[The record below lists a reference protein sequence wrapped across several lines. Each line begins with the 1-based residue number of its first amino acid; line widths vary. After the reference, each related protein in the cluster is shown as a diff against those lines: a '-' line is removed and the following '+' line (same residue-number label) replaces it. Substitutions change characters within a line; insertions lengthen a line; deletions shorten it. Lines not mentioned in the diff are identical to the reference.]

1 MKILTRISL
10 VLQQHW
16 FDGVLG
22 ASLVLGFSTN
32 LYALDIDYSLM
43 GKPAPAFELPAVY
56 EKEDGKVI
64 KLSDYKG
71 KLVLLNFWASWC
83 GPCRAEIPTL
93 TKLQDTYKNISFTV
107 VGLAMESQKDAKAF
121 LQGKDINFPN
131 AFSADESGE
140 NSVKEILTNFG
151 NPDGILPFSV
161 LISPSQ
167 NILSIYPGIISETKM
182 NRVLGRF
189 LDSF

>member
-1 MKILTRISL
+1 MKILTRIS
-10 VLQQHW
+10 
-16 FDGVLG
+16 LG